1 MGVINFE
8 KQKLIKLIDVAAGR
22 KKADLV
28 LKNAKIVDV
37 FQAKILTGDIA
48 ISDGYIAGIGE
59 SYQGVEERNYT
70 GKYVAPGFIEAHIHI
85 ESSYVSPEE
94 FSRVFIPRGTTT
106 ILADPHEIVNVAGL
120 KGLDYMVNAAKNA
133 KMDVRYMMPPC
144 VPATNFET
152 SGADLYADD
161 MEDALKTGEVDGLA
175 ELMNF
180 PGVINAD
187 DKMIDEIL
195 MAKKYGARIDGH
207 APQVVGK
214 DLNAYI
220 AAGPANDHECSTLEE
235 AEERLARGMYLLL
248 REGSVTQDLRKLLPI
263 VNTANSR
270 RCLLSGDDVQAK
282 TAINKGHLDN
292 SIRICIDEGLNP
304 ITAIQMATLNPA
316 EYCGLNDRGAIA
328 PGRRADMVVFES
340 LEDFAVEETYIL
352 GEKLSQGNEYLGEVN
367 YYPIDSVE
375 SSMHVKDFTRE
386 KLQLHLNSDK
396 VRAIGVVPGEVLTTE
411 EHVTVRRD
419 GDDNFVYNDQED
431 VTKIVVVERHHNTG
445 NVNVNLLSGYG
456 IKAGAIAISI
466 GHDSHNII
474 ATGTNDDDIFMAVNE
489 LIKQEGGAV
498 VVKDEKVISR
508 MELKIAGLMCNL
520 PAEKMIAQ
528 QDALDEAVHEE
539 LGVPDNVNPV
549 MTLSFM
555 PLAVIPKLKIT
566 DKGLVDVEK
575 NAFVS
580 NELD

>member
-1 MGVINFE
+1 ME

-37 FQAKILTGDIA
+37 FQAKILIGDIA
-48 ISDGYIAGIGE
+48 ISDGYIAGIGG

-133 KMDVRYMMPPC
+133 KMDIRYMMPPC
-144 VPATNFET
+144 VPATDFET

-352 GEKLSQGNEYLGEVN
+352 GEKLSQGNKYLSEVN

-411 EHVTVRRD
+411 EHVTVKRD
-419 GDDNFVYNDQED
+419 GDGNFVYNDQED

>member
-1 MGVINFE
+1 ME

-411 EHVTVRRD
+411 EHVTARRD

>member
-1 MGVINFE
+1 ME

-133 KMDVRYMMPPC
+133 KMDIRYMMPPC

-180 PGVINAD
+180 PGVINAE

-282 TAINKGHLDN
+282 TVINKGHLDN

-316 EYCGLNDRGAIA
+316 EYCGLDDRGAIA

-352 GEKLSQGNEYLGEVN
+352 GEKLSQGNKYLGKVN

-411 EHVTVRRD
+411 EHVTVKRD
-419 GDDNFVYNDQED
+419 GDGNFVYNDQED

-474 ATGTNDDDIFMAVNE
+474 ATGTNDNDIFMAVNE

>member
-1 MGVINFE
+1 ME
-8 KQKLIKLIDVAAGR
+8 KRKLIKLIDVAAGR

-37 FQAKILTGDIA
+37 FQAKILIGDIA
-48 ISDGYIAGIGE
+48 ISDGYIAGIGG

-133 KMDVRYMMPPC
+133 KMDIRYMMPPC

-340 LEDFAVEETYIL
+340 LEGFAVEETYIL
-352 GEKLSQGNEYLGEVN
+352 GEKLSQGNKYLGEVN

-375 SSMHVKDFTRE
+375 SSMHVKDFTRK

-411 EHVTVRRD
+411 EHVTVKRD
-419 GDDNFVYNDQED
+419 SDGNFVYNDQED

-520 PAEKMIAQ
+520 PAAKMIAQ

>member
-1 MGVINFE
+1 ME
-8 KQKLIKLIDVAAGR
+8 KQKLIKLIDVAVGR

-37 FQAKILTGDIA
+37 FQAKILIGDIA
-48 ISDGYIAGIGE
+48 ISDGYIAGIGG

-133 KMDVRYMMPPC
+133 KMDIRYMMPPC

-352 GEKLSQGNEYLGEVN
+352 GEKLSQGNKYLGEIN

-411 EHVTVRRD
+411 EHVTVKRD
-419 GDDNFVYNDQED
+419 GDGNFVYNDQED

>member
-1 MGVINFE
+1 ME

-37 FQAKILTGDIA
+37 FQAKILIGDIA
-48 ISDGYIAGIGE
+48 ISDGYIAGIGG

-133 KMDVRYMMPPC
+133 KMDIRYMMPPC

-161 MEDALKTGEVDGLA
+161 MEDALKTGKVDGLA

-187 DKMIDEIL
+187 DKTIDEIL

-220 AAGPANDHECSTLEE
+220 AAGPADDHECSTLEE

-352 GEKLSQGNEYLGEVN
+352 GEKLSQGNKYLGEVN

-375 SSMHVKDFTRE
+375 SSMHVKDFTRK

-411 EHVTVRRD
+411 EHVTVKRD
-419 GDDNFVYNDQED
+419 GDGNFVYNDQED

-549 MTLSFM
+549 MTLSFI

>member
-1 MGVINFE
+1 ME

-37 FQAKILTGDIA
+37 FQAKILIGDIA
-48 ISDGYIAGIGE
+48 ISDGYIAGIGG

-352 GEKLSQGNEYLGEVN
+352 GEKLSQGNKYLGEVN

-411 EHVTVRRD
+411 EHVTVKRD
-419 GDDNFVYNDQED
+419 GDGNFVYNDQED

>member
-1 MGVINFE
+1 ME

-37 FQAKILTGDIA
+37 FQAKILIGDIA
-48 ISDGYIAGIGE
+48 ISDGYIAGIGG

-133 KMDVRYMMPPC
+133 KMDIRYMMPPC

-161 MEDALKTGEVDGLA
+161 MEDALKTGKVDGLA

-304 ITAIQMATLNPA
+304 ITAIQMVTLNPA

-340 LEDFAVEETYIL
+340 LEDFTVEETYIL
-352 GEKLSQGNEYLGEVN
+352 GEKLSQGNKYLGEVN

-411 EHVTVRRD
+411 EHVTVKRD
-419 GDDNFVYNDQED
+419 GDGNFVYNDQED

-474 ATGTNDDDIFMAVNE
+474 ATGTNDDDIFMAVKE

>member
-1 MGVINFE
+1 ME

-37 FQAKILTGDIA
+37 FQTKILIGDIA
-48 ISDGYIAGIGE
+48 ISDGYIAGIGG

-133 KMDVRYMMPPC
+133 KMDIRYMMPPC

-220 AAGPANDHECSTLEE
+220 AAGPADDHECSTLEE

-411 EHVTVRRD
+411 DHVTVKRD
-419 GDDNFVYNDQED
+419 GDGNFVYNDQED

>member
-1 MGVINFE
+1 ME

-37 FQAKILTGDIA
+37 FQAKILIGDIA
-48 ISDGYIAGIGE
+48 ISDGYIAGIGG

-133 KMDVRYMMPPC
+133 KMDIRYMMPPC

-304 ITAIQMATLNPA
+304 ITAIQMVTLNPA

-352 GEKLSQGNEYLGEVN
+352 GEKLSQGNKYLGEVN

-375 SSMHVKDFTRE
+375 SSMHVKDFTRK

-419 GDDNFVYNDQED
+419 GDGNFVYNDQED

>member
-1 MGVINFE
+1 ME

-37 FQAKILTGDIA
+37 FQAKILIGDIA
-48 ISDGYIAGIGE
+48 ISDGYIAGIGG

-133 KMDVRYMMPPC
+133 KMDIRYMMPPC

-220 AAGPANDHECSTLEE
+220 AAGPADDHECSTLEE

-352 GEKLSQGNEYLGEVN
+352 GEKLSQGNKYLGEVN

-375 SSMHVKDFTRE
+375 SSMHVKDFTRK

-411 EHVTVRRD
+411 EHVTVKRD
-419 GDDNFVYNDQED
+419 GDGNFVYNDQED

>member
-1 MGVINFE
+1 ME

-37 FQAKILTGDIA
+37 FQAKILIGDIA
-48 ISDGYIAGIGE
+48 ISDGYIAGIGG

-133 KMDVRYMMPPC
+133 KMDIRYMMPPC

-195 MAKKYGARIDGH
+195 MAKKYDARIDGH

-304 ITAIQMATLNPA
+304 ITAIQMVTLNPA

-340 LEDFAVEETYIL
+340 LEDFTVEETYIL
-352 GEKLSQGNEYLGEVN
+352 GEKLSQGNKYLGEVN

-411 EHVTVRRD
+411 EHVTVKRD
-419 GDDNFVYNDQED
+419 GDGNFVYNDQED

>member
-1 MGVINFE
+1 ME

-48 ISDGYIAGIGE
+48 ISDGYIAGIGG

-133 KMDVRYMMPPC
+133 KMDIRYMMPPC
-144 VPATNFET
+144 VPATDFET

-195 MAKKYGARIDGH
+195 MDKKYGARIDGH

-419 GDDNFVYNDQED
+419 GDGNFVYNDQED
-431 VTKIVVVERHHNTG
+431 ITKIVVVERHHNTG

-474 ATGTNDDDIFMAVNE
+474 ATGTNDDDIFIAVNE

>member
-1 MGVINFE
+1 ME

-94 FSRVFIPRGTTT
+94 FSRVFIPRGMTT

-270 RCLLSGDDVQAK
+270 RCLLSGDDVRAK

>member
-1 MGVINFE
+1 ME

-37 FQAKILTGDIA
+37 FQAKILIGDIA
-48 ISDGYIAGIGE
+48 ISDGYIAGIGG

-133 KMDVRYMMPPC
+133 KMDIRYMMPPC
-144 VPATNFET
+144 VPTTNFET

-352 GEKLSQGNEYLGEVN
+352 GEKLSQGNKYLGEVN

-411 EHVTVRRD
+411 EHVTVKRD
-419 GDDNFVYNDQED
+419 GDGNFVYNDQED

>member
-1 MGVINFE
+1 ME

-37 FQAKILTGDIA
+37 FQAKILIGDIA
-48 ISDGYIAGIGE
+48 ISDGYIAGIGG

-133 KMDVRYMMPPC
+133 KMDIRYMMPPC

-316 EYCGLNDRGAIA
+316 EYCSLNDRGAIA

-352 GEKLSQGNEYLGEVN
+352 GEKLSQGNKYLGEIN

-419 GDDNFVYNDQED
+419 GGGNFVYNDQED

>member
-1 MGVINFE
+1 ME

-214 DLNAYI
+214 DLNTYI

>member
-1 MGVINFE
+1 ME
-8 KQKLIKLIDVAAGR
+8 KQKLIKLIGVAAGR

-37 FQAKILTGDIA
+37 FQAKILIGDIA
-48 ISDGYIAGIGE
+48 ISDGYIAGIGG

-133 KMDVRYMMPPC
+133 KMDIRYMMPPC

-235 AEERLARGMYLLL
+235 AAERLARGMYLLL

-352 GEKLSQGNEYLGEVN
+352 GEKLSQGNKYLGEVN

-419 GDDNFVYNDQED
+419 GDGNFVYNDQED

-456 IKAGAIAISI
+456 IKVGAIAISI

>member
-1 MGVINFE
+1 ME

-37 FQAKILTGDIA
+37 FQAKILIGDIA
-48 ISDGYIAGIGE
+48 ISDGYIAGIGG

-133 KMDVRYMMPPC
+133 KMDIRYMMPPC

-195 MAKKYGARIDGH
+195 MTKKYGARIDGH

-352 GEKLSQGNEYLGEVN
+352 GEKLSQRNKYLGEVN
-367 YYPIDSVE
+367 YYPIDSVA

-411 EHVTVRRD
+411 EHVTVNRD
-419 GDDNFVYNDQED
+419 GDGNFVYNDQED

-539 LGVPDNVNPV
+539 LSVPDNINPV

>member
-1 MGVINFE
+1 ME

-37 FQAKILTGDIA
+37 FQAKILIGDIA
-48 ISDGYIAGIGE
+48 ISDGYIAGIGG

-133 KMDVRYMMPPC
+133 KMDIRYMMPPC

-352 GEKLSQGNEYLGEVN
+352 GEKLSQGNKYLGEVN

-375 SSMHVKDFTRE
+375 SFMHVKDFTRE

-411 EHVTVRRD
+411 EHVTVKRD
-419 GDDNFVYNDQED
+419 GDGNFVYNDQED

>member
-1 MGVINFE
+1 ME

-133 KMDVRYMMPPC
+133 KMDIRYMMPPC

-180 PGVINAD
+180 PGVINAE

-352 GEKLSQGNEYLGEVN
+352 GEKLSQGNKYLGEVN

-411 EHVTVRRD
+411 EHVTVKRD
-419 GDDNFVYNDQED
+419 GDGNFVYNDQED

-445 NVNVNLLSGYG
+445 NVNENLLSGYG

-580 NELD
+580 NELH

>member
-1 MGVINFE
+1 ME

-48 ISDGYIAGIGE
+48 ISDGYIAGIGG

-133 KMDVRYMMPPC
+133 KMDIRYMMPPC

-161 MEDALKTGEVDGLA
+161 MEDSLKTGEVDGLA

-352 GEKLSQGNEYLGEVN
+352 GEKLSQGNKYLGEVN

-411 EHVTVRRD
+411 EHVTVKRD
-419 GDDNFVYNDQED
+419 GDGNFVYNDQED

-539 LGVPDNVNPV
+539 LDVPDNVNPV

>member
-1 MGVINFE
+1 ME

-37 FQAKILTGDIA
+37 FQAKILIGDIA
-48 ISDGYIAGIGE
+48 ISDGYIAGIGG

-133 KMDVRYMMPPC
+133 KMDIRYMMPPC

-352 GEKLSQGNEYLGEVN
+352 GEKLSQGNKYLGEVN

-419 GDDNFVYNDQED
+419 GDGNFVYNDQED

-498 VVKDEKVISR
+498 VVKDKKVISR

>member
-1 MGVINFE
+1 ME

-37 FQAKILTGDIA
+37 FQAKILIGDIA
-48 ISDGYIAGIGE
+48 ISDGYIAGIGG

-133 KMDVRYMMPPC
+133 KMDIRYMMPPC

-248 REGSVTQDLRKLLPI
+248 REGSVTQDLRKLLPT

-352 GEKLSQGNEYLGEVN
+352 GEKLSQGNKYLGEVN

-375 SSMHVKDFTRE
+375 SSMHVKDFTRK

-411 EHVTVRRD
+411 EHVTVKRD
-419 GDDNFVYNDQED
+419 GDGNFVYNDQED

-520 PAEKMIAQ
+520 PAKKMIAQ

>member
-1 MGVINFE
+1 ME

-37 FQAKILTGDIA
+37 FQAKILIGDIA
-48 ISDGYIAGIGE
+48 ISDGYIAGIGG

-133 KMDVRYMMPPC
+133 KMDIRYMMPPC

-187 DKMIDEIL
+187 DKMIDKIL

-352 GEKLSQGNEYLGEVN
+352 GEKLSQGNKYLGEVN

-375 SSMHVKDFTRE
+375 SSMHVKDFTRK

-396 VRAIGVVPGEVLTTE
+396 VRVIGVVPGEVLTTE
-411 EHVTVRRD
+411 EHVTVKRD
-419 GDDNFVYNDQED
+419 GDGNFVYNDQED

>member
-1 MGVINFE
+1 ME

-37 FQAKILTGDIA
+37 FQAKILIGDIA
-48 ISDGYIAGIGE
+48 ISDGYIAGIGG

-133 KMDVRYMMPPC
+133 KMDIRYMMPPC

-375 SSMHVKDFTRE
+375 SSMHVKDFTRK
-386 KLQLHLNSDK
+386 KLRLHLNSDK
-396 VRAIGVVPGEVLTTE
+396 IRAIGVVPGEVLTTE
-411 EHVTVRRD
+411 EHVTVKRD
-419 GDDNFVYNDQED
+419 GDGNFVYNDQED

-549 MTLSFM
+549 MTLSFI

>member
-1 MGVINFE
+1 ME

-133 KMDVRYMMPPC
+133 KIDVRYMMPPC

>member
-1 MGVINFE
+1 ME

-37 FQAKILTGDIA
+37 FQAKILIGDIA
-48 ISDGYIAGIGE
+48 ISDGYIAGIGG

-133 KMDVRYMMPPC
+133 KMDIRYMMPPC

-220 AAGPANDHECSTLEE
+220 AAGPADDHECSTLEE

-316 EYCGLNDRGAIA
+316 EYCSLNDRGAIA

-352 GEKLSQGNEYLGEVN
+352 GEKLSQGNKYLGEVN

-411 EHVTVRRD
+411 EHVTVKRD
-419 GDDNFVYNDQED
+419 GDGNFVYNDQED

>member
-1 MGVINFE
+1 ME
-8 KQKLIKLIDVAAGR
+8 KQKLIKLIGVAAGR

-48 ISDGYIAGIGE
+48 ISDGYIAGIGG

-133 KMDVRYMMPPC
+133 KMDIRYMMPPC

-352 GEKLSQGNEYLGEVN
+352 GEKLSQGNKYLGEVN

-411 EHVTVRRD
+411 EHVTVNRD
-419 GDDNFVYNDQED
+419 GDGNFVYNDQED

>member
-1 MGVINFE
+1 ME

-37 FQAKILTGDIA
+37 FQAKILIGDIA
-48 ISDGYIAGIGE
+48 ISDGYIAGIGG

-133 KMDVRYMMPPC
+133 KMDIRYMMPPC

-419 GDDNFVYNDQED
+419 GDGNFVYNNQED

>member
-1 MGVINFE
+1 ME

-133 KMDVRYMMPPC
+133 KMDIRYMMPPC

-539 LGVPDNVNPV
+539 LGVSDNVNPV

>member
-1 MGVINFE
+1 ME

-37 FQAKILTGDIA
+37 FQAKILIGDIA
-48 ISDGYIAGIGE
+48 ISDGYIAGIGG

-133 KMDVRYMMPPC
+133 KMDIRYMMPPC

-187 DKMIDEIL
+187 NKMIDEIL

-411 EHVTVRRD
+411 EHVTVKRD
-419 GDDNFVYNDQED
+419 GDGNFVYNDQED

>member
-1 MGVINFE
+1 ME

-431 VTKIVVVERHHNTG
+431 VTKIVVVERHHNTV

>member
-1 MGVINFE
+1 ME

-37 FQAKILTGDIA
+37 FQTKILIGDIA
-48 ISDGYIAGIGE
+48 ISDGYIAGIGG

-133 KMDVRYMMPPC
+133 KMDIRYMMPPC

-352 GEKLSQGNEYLGEVN
+352 GEKLSQGNKYLGEVN

-419 GDDNFVYNDQED
+419 GGGNFVYNDQED

>member
-1 MGVINFE
+1 ME

-37 FQAKILTGDIA
+37 FQAKILIGDIA
-48 ISDGYIAGIGE
+48 ISDGYIAGIGG

-133 KMDVRYMMPPC
+133 KMDIRYMMPPC

-352 GEKLSQGNEYLGEVN
+352 GEKLSQGNKYLGEVN

-411 EHVTVRRD
+411 EHVTVKRD
-419 GDDNFVYNDQED
+419 GDGNFVYNDQED
-431 VTKIVVVERHHNTG
+431 ITKIVVVERHHNTG

>member
-1 MGVINFE
+1 ME

-37 FQAKILTGDIA
+37 FQAKILIGDIA
-48 ISDGYIAGIGE
+48 ISDGYIAGIGG

-133 KMDVRYMMPPC
+133 KMDIRYMMPPC

-316 EYCGLNDRGAIA
+316 EYCSLNDRGAIA

-419 GDDNFVYNDQED
+419 GDGNFVYNDQED

>member
-1 MGVINFE
+1 ME

-37 FQAKILTGDIA
+37 FQAKILIGDIA
-48 ISDGYIAGIGE
+48 ISNGYIAGIGG

-133 KMDVRYMMPPC
+133 KMDIRYMMPPC

>member
-1 MGVINFE
+1 ME

-37 FQAKILTGDIA
+37 FQAKILIGDIA

-133 KMDVRYMMPPC
+133 KMDIRYMMPPC

-195 MAKKYGARIDGH
+195 MAKKYGTRIDGH

-340 LEDFAVEETYIL
+340 LGDFAVEETYIL

-419 GDDNFVYNDQED
+419 SDGNFVYNDQED